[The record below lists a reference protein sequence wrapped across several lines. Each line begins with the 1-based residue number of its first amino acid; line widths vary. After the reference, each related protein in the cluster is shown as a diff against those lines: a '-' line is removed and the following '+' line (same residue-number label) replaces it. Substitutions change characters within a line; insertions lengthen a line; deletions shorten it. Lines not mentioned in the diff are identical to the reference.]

1 MGWENWSWYSGR
13 VPGELC
19 DLRQNGVRWGIRVD
33 CQNYRSSGC
42 RQEGFPL
49 ICVHTQTWS
58 SSSFATRK
66 QLKNFLAHAFYF
78 KNGGLR
84 PVGET
89 DSLSSQFYFTYSIML
104 GIIKM
109 LGHFSSFKV
118 LNYYIFTIKFFS
130 NTNNNVF

>member
-1 MGWENWSWYSGR
+1 M
-13 VPGELC
+13 
-19 DLRQNGVRWGIRVD
+19 D

-66 QLKNFLAHAFYF
+66 QLKNILAHAFYF
-78 KNGGLR
+78 KNGGLT